1 MSTKDNSRSYAILDI
16 THASCRNVRK
26 PGILLQRQP
35 SYTVV
40 LRASTGLR
48 TQHSGQSHPDGRSDN
63 RPVRSITGGSTGD
76 LCQSPELRRR
86 RVGCSPAQ
94 ASRTLGTTPSLHAE
108 DCRLGGRGVPRTKHL
123 KDAFNTISKTIKTA
137 LSSQRRERPTSPCPA
152 EQVPADTS
160 DSPQDQPEPSP
171 SPRLRVEESAEPS
184 SSPGSDVCLS
194 EAQLDAWANAVISEF
209 EDNYTETL

>member
-1 MSTKDNSRSYAILDI
+1 MSKRQKTEHFAATLTIVYGRASRFIPAYGRNIRGRATQTDALTTDPSESSPAEALATCARALNSADEELD
-16 THASCRNVRK
+16 A
-26 PGILLQRQP
+26 LQRRHRERW
-35 SYTVV
+35 V
-40 LRASTGLR
+40 
-48 TQHSGQSHPDGRSDN
+48 QHHLFMRKTAVWEEEVYQ
-63 RPVRSITGGSTGD
+63 
-76 LCQSPELRRR
+76 
-86 RVGCSPAQ
+86 
-94 ASRTLGTTPSLHAE
+94 
-108 DCRLGGRGVPRTKHL
+108 RTKHL